1 MRRIVVGTLA
11 AVLVLG
17 ACAGGGDVSSTA
29 EERGDLDAPGV
40 APAVDGEAPAP
51 DDQGGQGEPAGDRVG
66 VTGGGEGAGDGA
78 GLTGA
83 GADISESS
91 LRKRIRRAEI
101 DLAVEDGPR
110 AFAEIRALTERS
122 GGFVDGADLTRPD
135 DGEGFSGTIV
145 IRVPA
150 DGLDDVVDAIT
161 ALAVEEPNVQLST
174 EDVTEEFID
183 LEARLKNL
191 RILEAE
197 LQELLAEVREA
208 DDPDPAQLFTVFERL
223 RQVRDEIEQIEGRRR
238 LLEEQVSLSTVTI
251 HLRQQP
257 DTAAVP
263 SDPWRPGQVLAEAT
277 SVLLTTL
284 RGIANVA
291 IWIGVVAV
299 PIALVVG
306 MPVALAA
313 WVRRRTRGTTPA

>member
-1 MRRIVVGTLA
+1 MRRMIVGTLA

-17 ACAGGGDVSSTA
+17 ACAGGGDGASTA
-29 EERGDLDAPGV
+29 EGDADLGVTGV

-51 DDQGGQGEPAGDRVG
+51 EAEPAADGEGAQGEPAGDR
-66 VTGGGEGAGDGA
+66 A

-91 LRKRIRRAEI
+91 LRKRIRRAEV

-135 DGEGFSGTIV
+135 DGEGFTGTIV

-161 ALAVEEPNVQLST
+161 ALAVEEPNVHLST

-197 LQELLAEVREA
+197 LQELLAEVRAA

-257 DTAAVP
+257 DAAAVP

-277 SVLLTTL
+277 SVLVTAL

-291 IWIGVVAV
+291 IWIGVVAL
-299 PIALVVG
+299 PIGLVVG
-306 MPVALAA
+306 APVALAA
-313 WVRRRTRGTTPA
+313 WARRRTRGTTPA

>member
-1 MRRIVVGTLA
+1 MRRIVLGTLA

-17 ACAGGGDVSSTA
+17 ACAGGGDASSTA
-29 EERGDLDAPGV
+29 EERGDLDAPGA
-40 APAVDGEAPAP
+40 APAVDGEAAAP
-51 DDQGGQGEPAGDRVG
+51 DGQGEPAGDRAAS
-66 VTGGGEGAGDGA
+66 GEGA

-101 DLAVEDGPR
+101 ELAVEDGPR

-122 GGFVDGADLTRPD
+122 GGFVDAADLARPD

-145 IRVPA
+145 IRIPA
-150 DGLDDVVDAIT
+150 DGLDDVVDAVA
-161 ALAVEEPNVQLST
+161 ALAVKEPNVHLST
-174 EDVTEEFID
+174 DDVTEEFID

-208 DDPDPAQLFTVFERL
+208 NDPDTAQLFTVFERL

-257 DTAAVP
+257 DAAAVP

-299 PIALVVG
+299 PIGLVVG
-306 MPVALAA
+306 VPVALVA
-313 WVRRRTRGTTPA
+313 WARRRTRGADGTTPA